1 MGRLSIRRSLC
12 LLPFLLLLVG
22 RPPAEADAID
32 DYLRVEMQR
41 RQIPGLALAVVR
53 HGAVV
58 KLGNYGFAN
67 LEHDV
72 PVTRDTVFELAS
84 VTKQFTATAVM
95 ALVEEGKVRLDE
107 PVGTYLAGTPD
118 SWKGITVRH
127 LLTHTA
133 GLPGLEE
140 NFKALWPGGLRLSY
154 STAQLFDA
162 ATKDTLSFPA
172 GERFQY
178 SDVGYFLLGVVIERA
193 SGKRYAEFLGERF
206 FRPLGMTSTS
216 VLDHARV
223 LKHRA
228 AGYTLGDDGQLVNIG
243 RVINVELP
251 SHFGVFSSVKDLV
264 TWDAAL
270 AAGRAATPASLAE
283 MWTPVKLNYGGHYPY
298 GFGWFVG
305 ERRGHRWITHG
316 GITGT
321 EFSRFPDDGL
331 TVIVLTNLGRRV
343 GSRVRVD
350 NVGLTYGV
358 AGRYLPGL
366 HVGPEPAQP
375 DPDPA
380 ATMALRETLG
390 RLARGEDDPRVL
402 PVRKLYLPPA
412 FRRALAHDLA
422 TLQAFTFI
430 TCDDT
435 RTRLLERHGERV
447 SRVCHYRFV
456 NATATYYYSFWL
468 LPDGRIADLWSS
480 TE

>member
-1 MGRLSIRRSLC
+1 MRRGPLRV
-12 LLPFLLLLVG
+12 LPLLLLLVV
-22 RPPAEADAID
+22 RTPAGADAID

-53 HGAVV
+53 NGAVV
-58 KLGNYGFAN
+58 KLEGYGFAN
-67 LEHDV
+67 LEHDA
-72 PVTRDTVFELAS
+72 PVTPDTVFELAS
-84 VTKQFTATAVM
+84 VTKQFTATAIMV
-95 ALVEEGKVRLDE
+95 LVEEGKVRLDA

-118 SWKGITVRH
+118 TWKGITVRH

-133 GLPGLEE
+133 GLPTLEE

-154 STAQLFDA
+154 STVQLFDA
-162 ATKDTLSFPA
+162 ATKDALSFPA
-172 GERFQY
+172 GDRFQY
-178 SDVGYFLLGVVIERA
+178 SDVGYFLLGMIIERA
-193 SGKRYAEFLGERF
+193 TGKRYAEFLDERF

-216 VLDHARV
+216 VVDHERV

-228 AGYTLGDDGQLVNIG
+228 AGYTLHGDGRLVNIG
-243 RVINVELP
+243 RVVNVELP

-264 TWDAAL
+264 TWDTAL
-270 AAGRAATPASLAE
+270 AAGRVVTPASLAQ
-283 MWTPVKLNYGGHYPY
+283 MWTPARLNYGGHYPY

-321 EFSRFPDDGL
+321 EVSRFPDDGL

-343 GSRVRVD
+343 GAAVRVN

-366 HVGPEPAQP
+366 HVGPERAEP

-380 ATMALRETLG
+380 ATAALRETLG
-390 RLARGEDDPRVL
+390 RLAGGEDDPRVL
-402 PVRKLYLPPA
+402 LSLRRSYLPA
-412 FRRALAHDLA
+412 AVRRALADDLD
-422 TLQAFTFI
+422 TLQAFTFV

-435 RTRLLERHGERV
+435 RTRPLERHGERV
-447 SRVCHYRFV
+447 GRVCHYRLV

-468 LPDGRIADLWSS
+468 LPDGRIADFWSS